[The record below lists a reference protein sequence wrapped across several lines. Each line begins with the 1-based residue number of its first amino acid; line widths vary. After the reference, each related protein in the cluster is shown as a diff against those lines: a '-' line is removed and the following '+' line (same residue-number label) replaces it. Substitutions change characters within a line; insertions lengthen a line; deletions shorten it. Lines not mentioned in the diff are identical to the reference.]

1 MQEDCDS
8 DVWDDTALIEA
19 YDAAVAPLKV
29 IQTLV
34 TVIQWNL
41 ATLKI

>member
-34 TVIQWNL
+34 TLTVIQWNL
-41 ATLKI
+41 AT

>member
-1 MQEDCDS
+1 MFARRYFMTVFVLCFQEECDS

-29 IQTLV
+29 M
-34 TVIQWNL
+34 
-41 ATLKI
+41 